1 MEIRINTKASIR
13 VHCLPQLFKKVDD
26 IYDLIVVVLAES
38 SENARDENQCEEGV
52 VAAAAANPKVDFL
65 DGSNKKIR

>member
-1 MEIRINTKASIR
+1 
-13 VHCLPQLFKKVDD
+13 VDD
-26 IYDLIVVVLAES
+26 IYDLIVVLAES

-52 VAAAAANPKVDFL
+52 VAAAANQKVDFL